1 MDLIQQIK
9 TNVLSQTDNLITM
22 NSIVFIEAKNKSQKI
37 KFINILKKITNLEAT
52 QLSEK
57 YNDLLN
63 SKPVLIEFS
72 VSNIDEINDAVGEI
86 MEMDVSI
93 GDSSFHEENIDDD

>member
-1 MDLIQQIK
+1 
-9 TNVLSQTDNLITM
+9 M
-22 NSIVFIEAKNKSQKI
+22 NSIVFIEAKNKSQKV
-37 KFINILKKITNLEAT
+37 KFINILKKLTNLETT

-63 SKPVLIEFS
+63 SKPVLIEFN
-72 VSNIDEINDAVGEI
+72 VSNIDEINHAVSEI

-93 GDSSFHEENIDDD
+93 GDSSFHEENIDDDYPSTNR